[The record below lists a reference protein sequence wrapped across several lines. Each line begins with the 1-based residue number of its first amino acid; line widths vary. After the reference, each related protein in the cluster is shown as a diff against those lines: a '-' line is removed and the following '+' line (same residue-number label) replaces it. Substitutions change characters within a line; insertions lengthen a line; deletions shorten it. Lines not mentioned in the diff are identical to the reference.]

1 MNREKRNR
9 QQRWLEI
16 SQLLRNQSVVQIAE
30 LATRFGVSTETARRD
45 IDGMAEQ
52 GLLIRSYGGAAA
64 LQTAD
69 EPDLA
74 QRTTLLVQERQR
86 IAEEALELVRDGDVL
101 MMDASATCV
110 HFARMLALHRERL
123 TVVTNS
129 FAVANAL
136 STNGGIEILMLPGH
150 FNAHENASF
159 GSQSIQYLFNFQAD
173 LCISSCGALTAE
185 GPTEVNSDVA
195 SLKRTMIERSRYTA
209 LLVDHSKLGP
219 GKLEKVCK
227 LGEIRHIICDT
238 SPHPE
243 LASAIHNSGAM
254 LVVAQ

>member
-1 MNREKRNR
+1 MSMEKRNR

-16 SQLLRNQSVVQIAE
+16 SQILRNQSVVQIAE

-74 QRTTLLVQERQR
+74 QRTTMLVKERQR
-86 IAEEALELVRDGDVL
+86 IAEEALGLVRDGDVL
-101 MMDASATCV
+101 MIDASATCV
-110 HFARMLALHRERL
+110 HFARMLALHRKRL
-123 TVVTNS
+123 TIVTNS

-136 STNGGIEILMLPGH
+136 SANAGIEVLMLPGR
-150 FNAHENASF
+150 FDAHENASF
-159 GSQSIQYLFNFQAD
+159 GSQSIQYLHNFQAD
-173 LCISSCGALTAE
+173 LCVSSCGALTTE

-195 SLKRTMIERSRYTA
+195 GLKRTMIERSRYTA

-227 LGEIRHIICDT
+227 LGDIRHIIFDAQ
-238 SPHPE
+238 PREE
-243 LASAIHNSGAM
+243 LVSAIQSSGAM
-254 LVVAQ
+254 LVVAE